1 MSKNDPIIDRIR
13 AVRKKISI
21 EFQHDPRKLVNYYI
35 KKQKEYQNKLI
46 ESK

>member
-1 MSKNDPIIDRIR
+1 MNKNDPIIEKIR
-13 AVRKKISI
+13 AVRKKISE

-35 KKQKEYQNKLI
+35 KKQKEYQNKLN